1 MQFNNKQENQKIDH
15 VYVMELTNNKLNLKY
30 IFYYLTFW
38 PSNPRGH
45 LQITATKFKIKIF

>member
-1 MQFNNKQENQKIDH
+1 MQFNNKQENPKIDH

-30 IFYYLTFW
+30 TFYCLTFW